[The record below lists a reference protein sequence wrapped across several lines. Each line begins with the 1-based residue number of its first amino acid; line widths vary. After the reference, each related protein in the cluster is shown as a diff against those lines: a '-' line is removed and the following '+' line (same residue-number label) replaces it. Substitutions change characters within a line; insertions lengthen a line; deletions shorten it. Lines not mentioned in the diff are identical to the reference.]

1 MGIAPVFTEFDSLG
15 RAKEDSKMKIL
26 RSKWM
31 PACLAA
37 SIVMFSTPSLHAEL
51 LEKTK
56 KVGGTTVQYKV
67 VLPNGYDPAKAYP
80 AIIALGGG
88 PQTMNT
94 VDNVLT
100 RNLRAEAEN
109 RGYIVVA
116 PAAPDGQLFFEE
128 GARIFP
134 EFLKLIL
141 ADYKIQ
147 DNKFHIAGP
156 SNGGIAAFHVAAA
169 NPQYFLSVTA
179 FPGYMW
185 QPSQPKLLAISK
197 MCVFMYVGEFDEY
210 MWHPEMKR
218 EAEFL
223 SSKGTV
229 ARYSVEKGQPHRI
242 ETLAGANAGRLFDG
256 FEETKKG
263 CSK

>member
-1 MGIAPVFTEFDSLG
+1 
-15 RAKEDSKMKIL
+15 MKQL
-26 RSKWM
+26 NSKWM
-31 PACLAA
+31 LFVALAVA
-37 SIVMFSTPSLHAEL
+37 IVTLATQPLQAEL

-56 KVGGTTVQYKV
+56 KVGKTTVQYKV
-67 VLPNGYDPAKAYP
+67 VLPNGYDPEKTYP
-80 AIIALGGG
+80 SILALGGG

-94 VDNVLT
+94 VDGILS
-100 RNLRAEAEN
+100 RNFRAEAEK

-116 PAAPDGQLFFEE
+116 PAAPNGDLFFEE

-134 EFLKLIL
+134 EFLKMIL

-156 SNGGIAAFHVAAA
+156 SNGGIASFHVAAA

-185 QPSQPKLLAISK
+185 EPTTAKLQAISK
-197 MCVFMYVGEFDEY
+197 MCVFMYVGEVDEY
-210 MWHPEMKR
+210 MWHSEMKK

-223 SSKGTV
+223 RSKGTV
-229 ARYSVEKGQPHRI
+229 ANYTVEKGQPHRLD
-242 ETLAGANAGRLFDG
+242 TLAGANAGRLFDG
-256 FEETKKG
+256 FELTKKG